1 MIRIGCQSLAWAN
14 YFQNRYSVERV
25 LDDMKES
32 GFENVELMEPLER
45 LGGPQHL
52 KQLLKERNIRLASIT
67 IVTGMDMS
75 DKEKLAEA
83 KQRIAYAAALGVKV
97 VPVCGGFPPEGED
110 LEFLKKTRMDSFCEL
125 LEELGKYAQRHGVEI
140 AFHPHL
146 RCLVENEQDIESLL
160 ARTSLVQLCLDT
172 AHLAAAG
179 TDPVMVVKKHAEK
192 IKYVHLKDFKRHLVR
207 KPEVIWD
214 HFVELGEGDIGID
227 FSGFLKALEDIRFDG
242 YAVVELDRPTRH
254 PLESFKMSRQFLRNI
269 GY

>member
-1 MIRIGCQSLAWAN
+1 M
-14 YFQNRYSVERV
+14 
-25 LDDMKES
+25 LDDMKRA
-32 GFENVELMEPLER
+32 GFENVELMDPLEK

-52 KQLLKERNIRLASIT
+52 KKLLEERNLHLAGIT

-75 DKEKLAEA
+75 DKEKFTEA
-83 KQRIAYAAALGVKV
+83 KQRIAYAASLGVKV
-97 VPVCGGFPPEGED
+97 VPLCGGFPPEGED
-110 LEFLKKTRMDSFCEL
+110 LEYLKKTKMESFCEL
-125 LEELGKYAQRHGVEI
+125 LEELGKYAQQYDVEI

-146 RCLVENEQDIESLL
+146 KCLVENEQDIESLL
-160 ARTSLVQLCLDT
+160 VHTSLIQLCPDT

-179 TDPVMVVKKHAEK
+179 ADPVTVVKKYPEK
-192 IKYVHLKDFKRHLVR
+192 IKYVHLKDFKRYLGR

-227 FSGFLKALEDIRFDG
+227 FPSFLKALEDINFDG

-254 PLESFKMSRQFLRNI
+254 PLESFKISRQFLQKI